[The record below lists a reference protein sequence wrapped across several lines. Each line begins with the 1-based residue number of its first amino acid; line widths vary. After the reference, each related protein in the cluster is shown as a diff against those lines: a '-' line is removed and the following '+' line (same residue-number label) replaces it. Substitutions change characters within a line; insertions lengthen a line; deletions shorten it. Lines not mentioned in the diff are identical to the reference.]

1 MFIDALPV
9 LLSEAVRF
17 RYQRKLLFEN
27 RVYFYRKTRYLRK
40 EIYYNIRMRY

>member
-17 RYQRKLLFEN
+17 RYQRKLLFEKACI
-27 RVYFYRKTRYLRK
+27 FL
-40 EIYYNIRMRY
+40 